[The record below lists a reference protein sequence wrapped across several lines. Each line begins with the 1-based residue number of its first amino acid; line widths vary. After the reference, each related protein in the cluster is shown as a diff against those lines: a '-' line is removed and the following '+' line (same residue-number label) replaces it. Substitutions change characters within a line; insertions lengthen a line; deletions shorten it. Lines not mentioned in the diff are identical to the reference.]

1 MKNNTFK
8 EFILMY
14 CPQCGNR
21 IKQNELFCSW
31 CGYRTAG
38 QYGVGSRQNAS
49 SAPWIIGIVAAV
61 IALAAVIS
69 LIFIAQGN
77 ANNASPGGS
86 SAGQIVGTWQLTT
99 YENETGTTDM
109 NAANIWVEFAADGTL
124 NTSEGN
130 DSTVQGTHWEW
141 ADQDTIILS
150 GGNGDVIMDIAF
162 DKAGGKDVFTVVV
175 TSVENPDKMEIFTFV
190 KADGA
195 QGNGAEEG
203 GQGTQTTQE
212 TQQDING
219 VDVNNMTLQE
229 LQGEWQGTGVLTD
242 LDNIEKLVWNSN
254 WGQMTA
260 EEAALYNSMVGV
272 ENTCNFSIDPI
283 NDIGCELRAN
293 DSYSHL
299 SWRGLFDEGTG
310 TTLTNGELSATYDIP
325 LYSCRIHA
333 VLSADDDGVL
343 MLRGTVDTVALEGP
357 PGGPYEEITY
367 SISFIVKKCD

>member
-1 MKNNTFK
+1 
-8 EFILMY
+8 MY

-61 IALAAVIS
+61 IALAAVMS

-150 GGNGDVIMDIAF
+150 GGTGDVIMDIVF
-162 DKAGGKDVFTVVV
+162 DKAGGKDGFTVVV
-175 TSVENPDKMEIFTFV
+175 TNVETPDKMEIFTFV

-203 GQGTQTTQE
+203 GQGT
-212 TQQDING
+212 
-219 VDVNNMTLQE
+219 
-229 LQGEWQGTGVLTD
+229 
-242 LDNIEKLVWNSN
+242 SN
-254 WGQMTA
+254 DAGDMHRTW
-260 EEAALYNSMVGV
+260 
-272 ENTCNFSIDPI
+272 I
-283 NDIGCELRAN
+283 
-293 DSYSHL
+293 
-299 SWRGLFDEGTG
+299 
-310 TTLTNGELSATYDIP
+310 
-325 LYSCRIHA
+325 
-333 VLSADDDGVL
+333 
-343 MLRGTVDTVALEGP
+343 
-357 PGGPYEEITY
+357 
-367 SISFIVKKCD
+367 